1 MLPKA
6 LYEVLPYLYLFS
18 GLGLMTSQSD
28 WMILLFSWMLYTG
41 GSVMW
46 VLRSD
51 ARRVNK
57 RNPPSSKNLYLH
69 EDIYES
75 LPFLFIGAGVLAI
88 RFLETW
94 MFFTAGFVL
103 MAYGGYVLA
112 IRIVRRKISWI
123 DDWRRYRGSA
133 IAAKTVHRKRQ
144 ANPICEQC
152 LIREQCRRTGLT
164 DRSNILVMGWLQK
177 NPDVDS
183 FAPLKEMVDEAE
195 YLPVGNDALFKVIL
209 KQKPFAAQCLVIKN
223 RIKMRVDNLTD
234 KRA

>member
-6 LYEVLPYLYLFS
+6 LYEILPYAYLFG
-18 GLGLMTSQSD
+18 GLSLMTSQSD
-28 WMILLFSWMLYTG
+28 WIILACSWIVYTG
-41 GSVMW
+41 GSIMW

-51 ARRVNK
+51 ARRINK
-57 RNPPSSKNLYLH
+57 RIPPYSKGFYLH

-75 LPFLFIGAGVLAI
+75 LPFLFIGIGVLAI
-88 RFLETW
+88 RFLESW
-94 MFFTAGFVL
+94 VFFSVGLVM

-133 IAAKTVHRKRQ
+133 IQARVVHRKRQ
-144 ANPICEQC
+144 SNPICDQC
-152 LIREQCRRTGLT
+152 LIRESCRRTGLT

-177 NPDVDS
+177 HADVES

-195 YLPVGNDALFKVIL
+195 FLPVSNDVLFKVIL
-209 KQKPFAAQCLVIKN
+209 KQKPYAAQCLVIKN
-223 RIKMRVDNLTD
+223 RLKMS
-234 KRA
+234 A